1 MELVLE
7 IVGAQQF
14 VPTTS
19 GRRRFLRAGGSLG
32 RAEDCDWVIPDL
44 QRHLSNR
51 HARVSYRDG
60 RYFLTD
66 TSSNGIRLKDSGA
79 HLPKG
84 EAHPI
89 ENGTVFCMGSFDI
102 QARLVATQDIP
113 LEDIGRP
120 TPAGSII
127 PDDSFLELDPLAS
140 LDQEEEADRDD
151 LHGLR
156 QAPAEPLRQPHDH
169 APIERDS
176 LPLPELVPPTEP
188 PAAPVAAAEVPS
200 SFWERLG
207 DALGVDLTRLDAAER
222 EALALEAAH
231 LLRQCVQG
239 LQQSLRT
246 RAEIKNELRLPLTSV
261 QNTDLGPL
269 RTPLDGRD
277 SLGAL
282 LAPVQTGAPTARLA
296 VARAFRDLQAH
307 QVALLSASRAAV
319 RATLD
324 HFAPE
329 PLALRLERDGRLSR
343 LSGAGGRWRAYQ
355 RYHQRLRHDDDWTER
370 LLARDFAQAYEEQV
384 RLIATLHGNPRE

>member
-32 RAEDCDWVIPDL
+32 RAEDCDWVIPDQ

-151 LHGLR
+151 LHGLL
-156 QAPAEPLRQPHDH
+156 Q
-169 APIERDS
+169 S
-176 LPLPELVPPTEP
+176 
-188 PAAPVAAAEVPS
+188 PAAPPAPAP
-200 SFWERLG
+200 RP
-207 DALGVDLTRLDAAER
+207 R
-222 EALALEAAH
+222 AH
-231 LLRQCVQG
+231 
-239 LQQSLRT
+239 
-246 RAEIKNELRLPLTSV
+246 RAGQPAPAGAGAPNRAPCSAHCCRRGAGQL
-261 QNTDLGPL
+261 
-269 RTPLDGRD
+269 
-277 SLGAL
+277 LGA
-282 LAPVQTGAPTARLA
+282 PG
-296 VARAFRDLQAH
+296 
-307 QVALLSASRAAV
+307 
-319 RATLD
+319 
-324 HFAPE
+324 
-329 PLALRLERDGRLSR
+329 
-343 LSGAGGRWRAYQ
+343 
-355 RYHQRLRHDDDWTER
+355 
-370 LLARDFAQAYEEQV
+370 
-384 RLIATLHGNPRE
+384 